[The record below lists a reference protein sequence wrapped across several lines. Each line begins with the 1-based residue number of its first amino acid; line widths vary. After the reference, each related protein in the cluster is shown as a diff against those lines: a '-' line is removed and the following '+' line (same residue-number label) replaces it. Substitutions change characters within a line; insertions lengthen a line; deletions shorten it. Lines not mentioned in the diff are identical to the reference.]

1 MFLLL
6 LVRIKRSLNRG
17 ASRCQVL
24 IIEGKVILDSLIA
37 LCSLLTVSLP
47 LYHGCVFGHTLEKRL
62 ILRLSVLGSLLK
74 AYKFDFLSTLALYLF
89 TLSWCQD
96 SVQFIK
102 GSNYLD
108 FWCSPCRLGHI

>member
-6 LVRIKRSLNRG
+6 LVRIKRSLKRG
-17 ASRCQVL
+17 APRCQVL
-24 IIEGKVILDSLIA
+24 IIEGNVILDSLIA
-37 LCSLLTVSLP
+37 LCSQLTVSLP
-47 LYHGCVFGHTLEKRL
+47 LYHGCVFGHTLEKCL
-62 ILRLSVLGSLLK
+62 IFSLSMLGSLLK

-108 FWCSPCRLGHI
+108 FWRPPCRFGHI